1 MEKCL
6 SDKSREHVES
16 EKLTTKLC
24 YFGQKPTD
32 ICSTTPYGANDKAGH
47 YVQADDARL
56 YYEVYGEGS
65 PVLMLHGGMV
75 GSAYE
80 FGRLIDSLKV
90 DHQVIAMTTRGHG
103 RSEIGHKP
111 VTYRQRADDALA
123 VLTAV
128 TNKPAIVIGF
138 SDGAYAAYN
147 LASLYPSH
155 VKRLVAMGAGEN
167 LKQLRVVSP
176 FNVEAMMK
184 ADPVFMKSQMAIMPE
199 PKRLQE
205 YWNQMH
211 NYYNN
216 LMIADKKL
224 FGSIKCPVLLMS
236 GERDGNAPLAT
247 VIAAYYMIPDARL
260 AIIAKASHQ
269 CFVENFNAVW
279 ADIKPF
285 INENTNNK

>member
-1 MEKCL
+1 MEKYL
-6 SDKSREHVES
+6 SDKNKCGAEN
-16 EKLTTKLC
+16 EKLQTKLH

-32 ICSTTPYGANDKAGH
+32 ICSMTPYGANDKAGH
-47 YVQADDARL
+47 YVQADDAKI

-80 FGRLIDSLKV
+80 LGRLIDLLKV
-90 DHQVIAMTTRGHG
+90 DHQVIVMSTRGHG

-111 VTYRQRADDALA
+111 VTYEQRAADALA

-128 TNKPAIVIGF
+128 TNEPAMVIGF
-138 SDGAYAAYN
+138 SDGAYAAYK
-147 LASLYPSH
+147 LASMYPSH

-184 ADPVFMKSQMAIMPE
+184 ADPVFMKSQMVLMPE

-205 YWNQMH
+205 HWNQMPEF
-211 NYYNN
+211 YNDR
-216 LMIADKKL
+216 MIADKKL
-224 FGSIKCPVLLMS
+224 FGSIKCPVLLMA

-247 VIAAYYMIPDARL
+247 VIAAYYMIPDAQL
-260 AIIAKASHQ
+260 AIIANAGHQ
-269 CFVENFNAVW
+269 CFVDNFDAVW
-279 ADIKPF
+279 AGIKPF
-285 INENTNNK
+285 INEDTNL